1 MATVDTQ
8 STEAVAQ
15 QKCWPCAQEFE
26 LSAGRLHGRKFYCGV
41 CSNAHRTMRRNLDGM
56 PEELSTFSAEEQTSF
71 FRSLHVQKSAGPGGL
86 TWQTI
91 RAQLIHCTVEKHTSS
106 TKETLTGEWL
116 PMSVWVSRGWKEE
129 VVKRQKQRESED
141 YGETVYQVAI
151 KADTWEEVH
160 ARVTESM
167 LRQERNASKKKNNKE
182 AADLD
187 VPVEA
192 AGSTDQKK
200 EKSMVAAAKR
210 TARENEKIQNLAA
223 KGLATWTKLL
233 AQCEKILAKDNLE
246 TMEEGTQKAF
256 QDLKATLQKND
267 KAARVALNDGETN
280 KGKPL
285 IEMKALAELPYQ
297 GPDIQALT
305 KQAAVILKDV
315 RDQLPKP
322 APKAAG
328 KRKQVEEA
336 TIAAPER
343 RRRRGKTNP

>member
-8 STEAVAQ
+8 STEAVEQ
-15 QKCWPCAQEFE
+15 QKCWLCAQVFE
-26 LSAGRLHGRKFYCGV
+26 TSEGRVHGRKFVCGV
-41 CSNAHRTMRRNLDGM
+41 CGNAHRAMRRNLDGM
-56 PEELSTFSAEEQTSF
+56 PEELSTFSKEEQATF
-71 FRSLHVQKSAGPGGL
+71 FRSLHAKKSAGPAGI

-91 RAQLIHCTVEKHTSS
+91 KAQLIHCTVEKHTSS
-106 TKETLTGEWL
+106 CKETLTGEWL
-116 PMSVWVSRGWKEE
+116 PMSVWLSRGWKEE
-129 VVKRQKQRESED
+129 VVKKQKQRESEE

-160 ARVTESM
+160 ARVTESV
-167 LRQERNASKKKNNKE
+167 LRQERNASKKKNNRD

-192 AGSTDQKK
+192 ASSTEKK
-200 EKSMVAAAKR
+200 SDKGVEAAAKR
-210 TARENEKIQNLAA
+210 AARENEKIHNLAA

-233 AQCEKILAKDNLE
+233 GQCEKILAKNNLE
-246 TMEEGTQKAF
+246 AMEPGTKKAF
-256 QDLKATLQKND
+256 HDLRDALEKND
-267 KAARVALNDGETN
+267 KAARVAMNDAEAN

-285 IEMKALAELPYQ
+285 AEMKALAELPYE
-297 GPDIQALT
+297 GADIQALT

-315 RDQLPKP
+315 REKLPKP

-328 KRKQVEEA
+328 KRKKDEA
-336 TIAAPER
+336 AGNAEPQA